1 MIMFL
6 TTILVSSP
14 FLNMF
19 ALAKS
24 SFNDGNAETGASS
37 ALFELLE
44 IFTSF
49 IEDFVQHLY
58 DNVSSIPFTISFS
71 AAVLLTTM
79 YFVSLISTPILK
91 ALVIPAWFFTIITH
105 FFPSLIP
112 KEYEFLS
119 LIIFGAMLSIA
130 IVIWKQRRRQSRI
143 QRRARTLWK

>member
-19 ALAKS
+19 ALAQF

-37 ALFELLE
+37 AFFELLE

-58 DNVSSIPFTISFS
+58 DNVPSIPFTISFS

-91 ALVIPAWFFTIITH
+91 VLVIPAWFFTIIAY
-105 FFPSLIP
+105 FFPTLIP

-119 LIIFGAMLSIA
+119 LIIFAAMLSIA

-143 QRRARTLWK
+143 QRRSRTLWK